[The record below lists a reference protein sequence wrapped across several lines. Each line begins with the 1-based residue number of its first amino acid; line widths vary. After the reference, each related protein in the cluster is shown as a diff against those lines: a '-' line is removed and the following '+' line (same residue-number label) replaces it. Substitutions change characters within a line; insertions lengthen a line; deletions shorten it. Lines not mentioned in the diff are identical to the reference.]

1 MLGLHSQLLCHQ
13 TKREVAVKDPLL
25 LFRRN
30 QRHVLARPRV
40 TGFGAG
46 DHAFPKQKADSRAV
60 DMQPLSQIVAAQ
72 ANQRRGFESLRNFGQ
87 VQMQRCQTMN
97 ATQPPELLPNYWTLS
112 RAI

>member
-46 DHAFPKQKADSRAV
+46 DHAFPKQKADS
-60 DMQPLSQIVAAQ
+60 
-72 ANQRRGFESLRNFGQ
+72 
-87 VQMQRCQTMN
+87 
-97 ATQPPELLPNYWTLS
+97 
-112 RAI
+112 

>member
-1 MLGLHSQLLCHQ
+1 
-13 TKREVAVKDPLL
+13 
-25 LFRRN
+25 
-30 QRHVLARPRV
+30 
-40 TGFGAG
+40 
-46 DHAFPKQKADSRAV
+46 
-60 DMQPLSQIVAAQ
+60 MQPLSQIVAAQ

>member
-1 MLGLHSQLLCHQ
+1 MLGLRPQFICHQ
-13 TKREVAVKDPLL
+13 PEWQVAVKEPLD
-25 LFRRN
+25 LFRRD
-30 QRHVLARPRV
+30 QRHGLARSRV
-40 TGFGAG
+40 TGFGTG
-46 DHAFPKQKADSRAV
+46 DHALPEQKADSRAV

-87 VQMQRCQTMN
+87 VQMQRRQTMN